1 MFRFKRGIPTFCMMN
16 GTCGCSQSKYCQP
29 HLTPQVSKPYPT
41 NRPLVAIP
49 SHSRWFIL
57 FTLAK
62 GGPQHHDDDATGLVQ
77 LRPIYLDNPHKHIQN
92 ASCCSSSSSRECS
105 NKLSLRNSYA
115 IQKSITSQVSRVS
128 NIIYGNHYTRRGANT
143 AAQNPAQRRCVR
155 KREAHEL

>member
-1 MFRFKRGIPTFCMMN
+1 MNRGDSSSCLGSSCLRMWCDVPFQTENTFCMIN
-16 GTCGCSQSKYCQP
+16 GRYLWLQP
-29 HLTPQVSKPYPT
+29 VEVLSATLDASGVQTLPHKPPT
-41 NRPLVAIP
+41 SGHPIP
-49 SHSRWFIL
+49 FHSRWFIL

-62 GGPQHHDDDATGLVQ
+62 GGPQHHHDDATGLVQ

-128 NIIYGNHYTRRGANT
+128 SIIYGNHYTR
-143 AAQNPAQRRCVR
+143 
-155 KREAHEL
+155 